1 MHIYSACQ
9 YKNTVV
15 ALKGAIVCKGIE
27 DAENCKDI
35 CTKRCQRWNFKN
47 SAKANK
53 RVCSLLSIKFSVVLM
68 SKRTANVRKF
78 PTIWHAS
85 ARPLPA
91 QQYSPSQTQTLG
103 QIINLTKCLG
113 QDILMLIYF
122 HN

>member
-1 MHIYSACQ
+1 MA
-9 YKNTVV
+9 
-15 ALKGAIVCKGIE
+15 
-27 DAENCKDI
+27 
-35 CTKRCQRWNFKN
+35 
-47 SAKANK
+47 SAKGGQPDNWDSEEDMMETGTINK
-53 RVCSLLSIKFSVVLM
+53 VIYFSIQVGQRLPNAGGHTFLGDSFPIIMVLM